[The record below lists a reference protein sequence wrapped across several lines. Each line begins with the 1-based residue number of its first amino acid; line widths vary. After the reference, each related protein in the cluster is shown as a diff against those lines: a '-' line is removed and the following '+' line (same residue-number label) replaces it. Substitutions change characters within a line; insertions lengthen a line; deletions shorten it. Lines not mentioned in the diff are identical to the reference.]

1 MCNQLAAEEA
11 EDSEKERIQY
21 YAQRRYDFWVTGDF

>member
-11 EDSEKERIQY
+11 EDSENERIQY
-21 YAQRRYDFWVTGDF
+21 YAQRRYAVTFTGDF